1 MRQYINRAVLAAL
14 VKSTT
19 TSYDYN
25 KAIAGMT
32 GLYRSAIGADKA
44 DALIPLPRQEKGK
57 ARFQALTDEEIESA
71 LTPLFDYLDAN
82 LQTFNNHL
90 SEATKVTVMAKIWK
104 EMLATIED
112 LLVPPLANAPSD
124 MKPLTDKEVD
134 IVFTWLKVGLM
145 HFHQIY
151 HLFRSDSS

>member
-1 MRQYINRAVLAAL
+1 MLRQYINRSILIAV
-14 VKSTT
+14 VKSTA

-25 KAIAGMT
+25 KALAGVT

-44 DALIPLPRQEKGK
+44 DSLIPLPQQEKGR
-57 ARFQALTDEEIESA
+57 ARSQALSDEEIEAA

-90 SEATKVTVMAKIWK
+90 SEATKSTVMAKIWK

-134 IVFTWLKVGLM
+134 IVFKWLRVSLIGFYWL
-145 HFHQIY
+145 I
-151 HLFRSDSS
+151 HLPRT

>member
-1 MRQYINRAVLAAL
+1 
-14 VKSTT
+14 
-19 TSYDYN
+19 
-25 KAIAGMT
+25 MT

-44 DALIPLPRQEKGK
+44 DSLIPLPRPEKGK

-90 SEATKVTVMAKIWK
+90 SEATKTTVMAKIWK

-134 IVFTWLKVGLM
+134 IVFTWLKVRLM
-145 HFHQIY
+145 QLYQIRY
-151 HLFRSDSS
+151 LCQSTSSSIITCTPRGPAL